1 MSVNLIDRGAIER
14 LAARG
19 GGCDFLGHGAFAQAR
34 PLVAA
39 DDGASCFWQNW
50 FVTQRTG
57 EYPEARAEADES
69 NSKNCISHF
78 CPQVASA

>member
-1 MSVNLIDRGAIER
+1 
-14 LAARG
+14 
-19 GGCDFLGHGAFAQAR
+19 
-34 PLVAA
+34 
-39 DDGASCFWQNW
+39 
-50 FVTQRTG
+50 VTQRTG